1 MFMRTKK
8 LFTSVLIAVT
18 ALFFAVPTTQAQEDE
33 DEGFTIGGAVRYNF
47 ISTSYNNTKSN
58 PALTWDTWRLNVDGS
73 MGGIDMSF
81 EYRFYPTFGSH
92 FIHHG
97 FLGYEF
103 SDDLYM
109 ELGVTQVPFGIT
121 TWASHSWW
129 FQGAYYVGL
138 EDDYDIGVNFDY
150 TPSDKLK
157 LSLSYFRQ
165 QEPEGPQFGG
175 EVTFGGSGSGRY
187 SYDIVPGQGGYW
199 EGGQFVEEQAT
210 LSELNQFNARLAYDI
225 ADGWEIGASA
235 QIGGIYN
242 QVRDE
247 IETSTAFAGHVVGN
261 FGNFN
266 LKAEYINY
274 DYNAKGD
281 NGNDLD
287 VVQMGAYGYEYWGA
301 SDAAPGEAG
310 YYSGGVAAEASL
322 YVVGLAYTIPVDW
335 GPISSIQPYIDYT
348 MIDKANE
355 NFYDTQ
361 HLIPGMLISAGPVYT
376 YVDYAMGKNQPWLTG
391 SFGKGLGT
399 GVEDP
404 DWNKRFNINI
414 GYYF

>member
-1 MFMRTKK
+1 MRTKRF
-8 LFTSVLIAVT
+8 LTTVLIAVT
-18 ALFFAVPTTQAQEDE
+18 ALFFAVPTSSQAQED
-33 DEGFTIGGAVRYNF
+33 DEGFTFGGAVRYNI
-47 ISTSYNNTKSN
+47 ISASYNESKTN
-58 PALTWDTWRLNVDGS
+58 PEFTWDTWRLNVDGS
-73 MGGIDMSF
+73 MAGVDLSF

-97 FLGYEF
+97 FLGYDL
-103 SDDLYM
+103 SDNLYM

-121 TWASHSWW
+121 TYASHSWW

-138 EDDYDIGVNFDY
+138 EDDYDMGLNFDY

-165 QEPEGPQFGG
+165 QEPEGPKFGG
-175 EVTFGGSGSGRY
+175 DVTFGASGSGRY
-187 SYDIVPGQGGYW
+187 SYDIVPGQGGYVD
-199 EGGQFVEEQAT
+199 GAGNFVAEQAT
-210 LSELNQFNARLAYDI
+210 LSELNQFNGRLAYDI
-225 ADGWEIGASA
+225 AEGWEIGASA
-235 QIGGIYN
+235 QVGGIYN
-242 QVRDE
+242 RTLDE

-266 LKAEYINY
+266 LKAEYIKY

-281 NGNDLD
+281 QGNDLD
-287 VVQMGAYGYEYWGA
+287 VVQMGAYGYEYFG
-301 SDAAPGEAG
+301 GEG
-310 YYSGGVAAEASL
+310 YSGGVAAEANV
-322 YVVGLAYTIPVDW
+322 YVAGLAYSVPVEF
-335 GPISSIQPYIDYT
+335 GPISNIQFYVDYT
-348 MIDKANE
+348 MIDKVNE

-361 HLIPGMLISAGPVYT
+361 HLVPGMLISAGGIYT

-404 DWNKRFNINI
+404 DWNRRFNINI

>member
-1 MFMRTKK
+1 MKTKNMMK
-8 LFTSVLIAVT
+8 NLTAVLIAVLL
-18 ALFFAVPTTQAQEDE
+18 AAPNFAQAQEEE
-33 DEGFTIGGAVRYNF
+33 DEGFTFGGAVRYNL
-47 ISTSYNNTKSN
+47 ISTSYNETKSN
-58 PALTWDTWRLNVDGS
+58 PEFTWDTWRINVDGS
-73 MGGIDMSF
+73 MADVDLSF
-81 EYRFYPTFGSH
+81 EYRFYPTFGTH

-97 FLGYEF
+97 FLGYNL
-103 SDDLYM
+103 SDNLYM

-121 TWASHSWW
+121 TYASHSWW

-138 EDDYDIGVNFDY
+138 EDDYDMGINFDY

-157 LSLSYFRQ
+157 LSFSYFRQ
-165 QEPEGPQFGG
+165 QEPEGPKFGG
-175 EVTFGGSGSGRY
+175 DVTFGASGPGRY
-187 SYDIVPGQGGYW
+187 SYDIVPGNGGYW
-199 EGGQFVEEQAT
+199 DENTNSFVSESAT
-210 LSELNQFNARLAYDI
+210 LSELNQFNGRVAYDV

-235 QIGGIYN
+235 QVGGIYN
-242 QVRDE
+242 RTLDE

-281 NGNDLD
+281 AGNDLD
-287 VVQMGAYGYEYWGA
+287 VVQMGAYGYEYFG
-301 SDAAPGEAG
+301 GTG
-310 YYSGGVAAEASL
+310 YSGGVAAEANL
-322 YVVGLAYTIPVDW
+322 YVVGLAYSVPVDI
-335 GPISSIQPYIDYT
+335 GPISNVQFYVDYT

-361 HLIPGMLISAGPVYT
+361 HLVPGMLITAGSIYT

-399 GVEDP
+399 GVEDAE
-404 DWNKRFNINI
+404 WNKRFNINI

>member
-1 MFMRTKK
+1 MRTKK
-8 LFTSVLIAVT
+8 FLTTVLIAVT
-18 ALFFAVPTTQAQEDE
+18 GLFFLMPNSVQAQEDE
-33 DEGFTIGGAVRYNF
+33 DEGFTVGGAVRYNF

-58 PALTWDTWRLNVDGS
+58 PGFTWDTWRLNVDGS
-73 MGGIDMSF
+73 MGGVDLSF

-103 SDDLYM
+103 SDNLYM

-165 QEPEGPQFGG
+165 QEPEGPKFGG
-175 EVTFGGSGSGRY
+175 DVTFGGSGSGRY
-187 SYDIVPGQGGYW
+187 SYDIVPGQGGYVD
-199 EGGQFVEEQAT
+199 GDGNFVKEQAT
-210 LSELNQFNARLAYDI
+210 LSELNQFNARLTYDV

-242 QVRDE
+242 RNLDE

-281 NGNDLD
+281 NGNELD
-287 VVQMGAYGYEYWGA
+287 VVQMGAYGYEYFG
-301 SDAAPGEAG
+301 SGMDVSNPNF
-310 YYSGGVAAEASL
+310 YSGGVAAEANL
-322 YVVGLAYTIPVDW
+322 YVVGLAYSIPVDW
-335 GPISSIQPYIDYT
+335 GPITNIQPYIDYT
-348 MIDKANE
+348 MIDKSNE
-355 NFYDTQ
+355 NFYDTE

>member
-1 MFMRTKK
+1 MMRKK
-8 LFTSVLIAVT
+8 FLNFGLIAFI
-18 ALFFAVPTTQAQEDE
+18 ALLFITPKSSFAQD
-33 DEGFTIGGAVRYNF
+33 DDGFTFGGAIRYNI

-58 PALTWDTWRLNVDGS
+58 PSFTWDTWRLNVDGS
-73 MGGIDMSF
+73 MANVDLSF

-97 FLGYEF
+97 YLGYAF
-103 SDDLYM
+103 SDNLYM

-121 TWASHSWW
+121 TYASHSWW
-129 FQGAYYVGL
+129 FQGPYYVGL
-138 EDDYDIGVNFDY
+138 EDDYDMGVNFDY

-157 LSLSYFRQ
+157 LSFSYFRQ
-165 QEPEGPQFGG
+165 QEPEGPKFGG
-175 EVTFGGSGSGRY
+175 DVTFGASGSGRY
-187 SYDIVPGQGGYW
+187 SYDVVPGTGGYW
-199 EGGQFVEEQAT
+199 EGDQFVEEAAK
-210 LSELNQFNARLAYDI
+210 LSELNQFNGRLAYDV
-225 ADGWEIGASA
+225 AEGWELGVSA
-235 QIGGIYN
+235 QVGGIYN
-242 QVRDE
+242 QILDE

-266 LKAEYINY
+266 LKAEYITY

-287 VVQMGAYGYEYWGA
+287 VIQMGAYGYEYWG
-301 SDAAPGEAG
+301 SGLEPTEQD
-310 YYSGGVAAEASL
+310 YYSGGVAAEANM
-322 YVVGLAYTIPVDW
+322 YVAGLAYSIPVDW

-348 MIDKANE
+348 LIDKSNE

-361 HLIPGMLISAGPVYT
+361 HLVPGMLITAGGIYT
-376 YVDYAMGKNQPWLTG
+376 YVDYAMGKNQPWLTS

-404 DWNKRFNINI
+404 GWNKRFNINI